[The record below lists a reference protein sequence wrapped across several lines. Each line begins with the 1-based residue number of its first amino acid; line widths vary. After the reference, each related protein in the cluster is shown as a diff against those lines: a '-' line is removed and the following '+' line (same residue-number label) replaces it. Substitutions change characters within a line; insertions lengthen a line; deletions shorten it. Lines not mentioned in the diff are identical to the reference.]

1 MSSKKVLPQTL
12 GVLDSPPSM
21 SKSASMHS
29 SFFHP
34 YCTFNQTFCGVRF
47 FSLYINFSVYIY
59 PVDITEFRHVVYQL
73 LFLLLYILLHN
84 SFCGE
89 KTNNMF
95 KYYRLFC
102 LV

>member
-1 MSSKKVLPQTL
+1 MLPQTL

-89 KTNNMF
+89 KKIICSNIIVCFVWFNIF
-95 KYYRLFC
+95 F
-102 LV
+102 